1 MAFNFLTMGKI
12 KKLINYTC
20 ELGNIE
26 IWGIVAGFGSYFYLH
41 MGEKILRDKPILN
54 DKLHPFLREYHG
66 FYRFGVRCAWRL
78 EKKGKVILSHIQD
91 EAKHITPKLA
101 QLKEQKI
108 LHIDE
113 IPNNVGLSIHMTND
127 LVLTLFYDSVDDYNW
142 VLFKNN
148 EFYCG
153 VKRLRFKFGEI
164 AKE

>member
-1 MAFNFLTMGKI
+1 MKKNKI
-12 KKLINYTC
+12 KLKDYIEELIG
-20 ELGNIE
+20 LE
-26 IWGIVAGFGSYFYLH
+26 IWGVSAGFGSWFYINL
-41 MGEKILRDKPILN
+41 GEKLLREKPVKN
-54 DKLHPFLREYHG
+54 DKLPPEIRDYEG
-66 FYRFGVRCAWRL
+66 QYRFRITCAWRL

-113 IPNNVGLSIHMTND
+113 TPNNIGLSIHMTND

-164 AKE
+164 AKT